1 MRCLSLPHLSPL
13 ALPCPALLP
22 CLQNEVV
29 SILQQQ
35 AKIEPGFTQ
44 LVWQKLEEQNPE
56 FFRSAISTR
65 CSAISNRL
73 MSRQLPIP
81 LGRLPSLLVLLWSAA
96 CCCAARFAC
105 P

>member
-1 MRCLSLPHLSPL
+1 
-13 ALPCPALLP
+13 
-22 CLQNEVV
+22 V

-56 FFRSAISTR
+56 FFRSAISTQY
-65 CSAISNRL
+65 SAISSQL
-73 MSRQLPIP
+73 IGRQLSIP
-81 LGRLPSLLVLLWSAA
+81 LGRLPNPLVLLCSTA